1 MSQQVRVRS
10 GAWILIQQKILL
22 GMSPLAYARSLAT
35 PFNLFAALILLAG
48 LPFIV
53 VRFAQGLSA
62 ITSGSDVQP
71 FGLLLGIGLFCGVP
85 LAATGY
91 VILSLVYIFGLR
103 QFRPVVSTSIVLGLV
118 GYTGAVIFLLID
130 LGRPWRLPYPMLVS
144 WGTTSVLLLVA
155 WDFALYLSTQLAEF
169 GPSTLDWLGL
179 KNLHKWAMRFTVAL
193 TIFGVTLSTLHQSSL
208 GAIFLLMPEKVHPL
222 WYTSYLPW
230 LFFVSSI
237 AAGLSMVIV
246 VSALNKRFFRH
257 RADAGYMASIDGI
270 ILGLGKGAA
279 FVLFVYFGMKLIGIA
294 LEDGWGYLNT
304 SYGYWYLTEILGFV
318 LLPMLFFAY
327 SARIKNVRLVILAAF
342 LTAVGV
348 VLNRLNVS
356 LITFNW
362 QLAERELFHW
372 KELLVGV
379 TIITAEVLLYRWILN
394 RLPILRTEAE
404 HQELEEE
411 DRGET
416 AL

>member
-1 MSQQVRVRS
+1 MSQQLTERR
-10 GAWILIQQKILL
+10 GAWPVIQEKVFL
-22 GMSPLAYARSLAT
+22 GLSPTAYVRSLAT
-35 PFNLFAALILLAG
+35 PFNILAALILLG
-48 LPFIV
+48 GIPFILI
-53 VRFAQGLSA
+53 RFAQGLSA

-71 FGLLLGIGLFCGVP
+71 FGLLLSVGLFCGVP

-91 VILSLVYIFGLR
+91 VILALVYIFGLR
-103 QFRPVVSTSIVLGLV
+103 QFRPVVSTAIVLGLV
-118 GYTGAVIFLLID
+118 GYIAAVVFLLID

-169 GPSTLDWLGL
+169 GPATLDWLGL

-193 TIFGVTLSTLHQSSL
+193 TIFGVTLSTLYQSSL
-208 GAIFLLMPEKVHPL
+208 GAIFLLMPDKVHPL

-246 VSALNKRFFRH
+246 VSALNKRFFRK
-257 RADAGYMASIDGI
+257 RADDGYLASIDGI
-270 ILGLGKGAA
+270 LLGLGKGAA
-279 FVLFVYFGMKLIGIA
+279 FVLFVYFGMKLLGVA
-294 LEDGWGYLNT
+294 LEDGWAYLNT
-304 SYGYWYLTEILGFV
+304 GYGYWFLMEIMGFV
-318 LLPMLFFAY
+318 LLPMLLFAY
-327 SARIKNVRLVILAAF
+327 SARAKNVRLVIMAAF
-342 LTAVGV
+342 LTATGV

-356 LITFNW
+356 FLTFNW
-362 QLAERELFHW
+362 QLAERELFEW
-372 KELLVGV
+372 KEFVV
-379 TIITAEVLLYRWILN
+379 VITIITAEVLLYRWIVN

-404 HQELEEE
+404 HQE
-411 DRGET
+411 GEAEQGEV